1 MKLLLTSLR
10 MILVMTI
17 LTGFLYP
24 FIVTGIARVLCPDKA
39 DGTMVTHKGS
49 VVGSRLVG
57 QNFHSDIYFWPR
69 PSATAYNP
77 LPSSGTNLG
86 PTSLSLRDSVLARAN
101 RLGGSPRSLPADL
114 LLSSASGLDPDLSPE
129 AARLQIPRVA
139 IARGLTNHPELLDSL
154 VSSHTE
160 PLQWGLFGEQ
170 RVNVLG
176 LNLALDSLNP

>member
-1 MKLLLTSLR
+1 MKLLSTSLR

-24 FIVTGIARVLCPDKA
+24 FIVTGIARVLCPEQA
-39 DGTMVTHKGS
+39 DGSTVFHKGS

-86 PTSLSLRDSVLARAN
+86 PISQILHDSVLARAN
-101 RLGGSPRSLPADL
+101 RLGGTSHSLPADL
-114 LLSSASGLDPDLSPE
+114 LLASASGLDPDLTPE
-129 AARLQIPRVA
+129 AAQLQIPRVA
-139 IARGLTNHPELLDSL
+139 IARGLTGHPELLDSL
-154 VSSHTE
+154 VRSHIE
-160 PLQWGLFGEQ
+160 PLQWGLFGEL
-170 RVNVLG
+170 RVNVLE
-176 LNLALDSLNP
+176 LNLALDSLHP